1 MHETSSSDPA
11 AVPAARGEAPRLFW
25 WLVLLAASAFYIVFI
40 LRTGFTVYGE
50 RYYTLFDDAM
60 ISMRY
65 AQNLAAGHGLV
76 WNPGE
81 APVEG
86 YTNLLWTLWMAAI
99 HLLPL
104 PLAKTSLVVMASGA
118 LILLAQSWVVAA
130 TARVLTGVRRS
141 WAGLFAVFLTAFSYP
156 MIYWTLRGMEVGF
169 LALLASAGALFA
181 FRLQEERRPAFFLGL
196 SLCLAAL
203 VLTRDDAVTIA
214 GVLAAYAFF
223 TAPSWRSRW
232 GTAALLGTA
241 VVVPKAIH
249 LAFRRSFYGDF
260 LPNTYYLKL
269 GGSTL
274 ADRVGRGAMTFGA
287 AVTQQF
293 LPLLVVAAL
302 LLVALRR
309 GSDPRQP
316 RLRWRLFLLAALVLV
331 QSAYSVYVGG
341 DAWEYMRMANRYVA
355 IALPALAL
363 LAGLGLARLGEAGGP
378 QPRTLGVLVGLGAV
392 AGGLWNLGEKVSEN
406 LTSPRDLAWGI
417 TLAVTGAALA
427 GLFRLSPRGAN
438 AGAWARTDRARIAW
452 VLTLW
457 ALVNGKE
464 TLQWVTDNA
473 YELPMNIQRTRV
485 GLLIRESTDPE
496 ARIAVAAAGSTPY
509 FAERPTVDVL
519 GKCDRRIAR
528 MPRTEAFMPGHD
540 KQDYAYSFGTLRPDL
555 VVDYFNPKPDAR
567 QALKAFGFE
576 RLPNGIHVRR
586 STSRVR
592 RDAISRDFDSYGLP
606 AVTRA
611 ASLRPPESAR

>member
-1 MHETSSSDPA
+1 MQETSAGS
-11 AVPAARGEAPRLFW
+11 ARGEAPRLFW
-25 WLVLLAASAFYIVFI
+25 WLILLAASAFYIVFI

-104 PLAKTSLVVMASGA
+104 PLSKTSLVVMASGA
-118 LILLAQSWVVAA
+118 LILLAQAWVVAA
-130 TARVLTGVRRS
+130 TARVLSGVRRS
-141 WAGLFAVFLTAFSYP
+141 WAGLFAVFLTAFSFP
-156 MIYWTLRGMEVGF
+156 LIYWTLRGMEVGF
-169 LALLASAGALFA
+169 LALLASAGTLFA
-181 FRLQEERRPAFFLGL
+181 FRLQEERRPAFLLGL

-214 GVLAAYAFF
+214 GVLAAYAVL
-223 TAPSWRSRW
+223 TAPGRRSQV
-232 GTAALLGTA
+232 GTAALLGA
-241 VVVPKAIH
+241 AIAVPKALH
-249 LAFRRSFYGDF
+249 LAFRWSFYGDL

-287 AVTQQF
+287 ALTQQF
-293 LPLLVVAAL
+293 LPLLVIAAL

-309 GSDPRQP
+309 GDDP
-316 RLRWRLFLLAALVLV
+316 RLRRRLLLLAALVLV
-331 QSAYSVYVGG
+331 QSAYSIYVGG

-363 LAGLGLARLGEAGGP
+363 LAGLGLARLGEVGGP
-378 QPRTLGVLVGLGAV
+378 RPRTLGVLLGLGAV
-392 AGGLWNLGEKVSEN
+392 AGGLWNLGEKVSEH

-417 TLAVTGAALA
+417 ALALTGAALA
-427 GLFRLSPRGAN
+427 GLFRLSPRSGN
-438 AGAWARTDRARIAW
+438 AGTWARTDRARIAW
-452 VLTLW
+452 ALTLW

-473 YELPMNIQRTRV
+473 YELPMNVQRTRV
-485 GLLIRESTDPE
+485 GLLIRESTDPQ

-509 FAERPTVDVL
+509 FAERPTIDVL

-528 MPRTEAFMPGHD
+528 MRRTEAFMPGHD

-555 VVDYFNPKPDAR
+555 VVDYFHPKPDAR
-567 QALKAFGFE
+567 QALEAFGFE

-611 ASLRPPESAR
+611 ASLRPPG

>member
-1 MHETSSSDPA
+1 MHVNSSET
-11 AVPAARGEAPRLFW
+11 AARGQAPRLLW
-25 WLVLLAASAFYIVFI
+25 WLLLLGAGVFYAVFI

-76 WNPGE
+76 WNVGE
-81 APVEG
+81 VPPVEG

-104 PLAKTSLVVMASGA
+104 PLSKTSLVVMASGA
-118 LILLAQSWVVAA
+118 LILIALAWVVAA
-130 TARVLTGVRRS
+130 TARTLTGVRRS
-141 WAGLFAVFLTAFSYP
+141 WAGLFAAFLTAFSFP
-156 MIYWTLRGMEVGF
+156 LIYWTLRGMEVGF
-169 LALLASAGALFA
+169 LALLASAGTLLA
-181 FRLQEERRPAFFLGL
+181 FRLQEERRPPLLLGL

-214 GVLAAYAFF
+214 GVLVAYAVL
-223 TAPSWRSRW
+223 TAPTWRSRA
-232 GTAALLGTA
+232 GTAALLGAA
-241 VVVPKAIH
+241 VAVPKAIH
-249 LAFRRSFYGDF
+249 LAFRWSFYGDL

-274 ADRVGRGAMTFGA
+274 ADRAGRGALTFGA
-287 AVTQQF
+287 AAAQQL
-293 LPLLVVAAL
+293 LPLLAIAGL
-302 LLVALRR
+302 LLLALRR
-309 GSDPRQP
+309 GRDPVLRS
-316 RLRWRLFLLAALVLV
+316 RLLLLAALVLV

-355 IALPALAL
+355 VALPALAL
-363 LAGLGLARLGEAGGP
+363 LAGLGLARLGEAEGP
-378 QPRTLGVLVGLGAV
+378 EPRTLGVVVGLGV
-392 AGGLWNLGEKVSEN
+392 LAGGLWNLGDKAAER

-417 TLAVTGAALA
+417 ALAVAGAALA
-427 GLFRLSPRGAN
+427 GLFRLSPRGGN

-452 VLTLW
+452 ALALW
-457 ALVNGKE
+457 ALVNGKG
-464 TLQWVTDNA
+464 TLQWVVDNA

-485 GLLIRESTDPE
+485 GLLIRDSTDPQ

-528 MPRTEAFMPGHD
+528 MARTQPFMPGHD
-540 KQDYAYSFGTLRPDL
+540 KQDYAYSFGALRPDL
-555 VVDYFNPKPDAR
+555 VVDYFHPKPDAE
-567 QALKAFGFE
+567 QALEAFGFE
-576 RLPNGIHVRR
+576 RLPNGIHIRR

-592 RDAISRDFDSYGLP
+592 RDAIARDFDSYGLP
-606 AVTRA
+606 ALTRA
-611 ASLRPPESAR
+611 ASLRPPELGR